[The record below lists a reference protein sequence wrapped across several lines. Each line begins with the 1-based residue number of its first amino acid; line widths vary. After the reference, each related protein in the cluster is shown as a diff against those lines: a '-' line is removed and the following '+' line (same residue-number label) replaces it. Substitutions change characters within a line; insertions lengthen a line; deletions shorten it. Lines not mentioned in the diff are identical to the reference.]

1 MESGRVSRPGSKNL
15 EPDRTFP
22 NASDSRGKE
31 AKTGDE
37 AEDAISAEV
46 MVSGKQ
52 AKQGCFFDLVPLN

>member
-22 NASDSRGKE
+22 NASDPRGKE
-31 AKTGDE
+31 AKTGED
-37 AEDAISAEV
+37 AEEAISAAA

-52 AKQGCFFDLVPLN
+52 AK